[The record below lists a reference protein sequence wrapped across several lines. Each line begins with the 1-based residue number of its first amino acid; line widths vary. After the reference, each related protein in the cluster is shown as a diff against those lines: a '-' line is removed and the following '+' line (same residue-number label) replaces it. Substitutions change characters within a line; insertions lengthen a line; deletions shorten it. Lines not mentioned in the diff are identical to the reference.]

1 MIIYERGGDLQNLVK
16 EYRLAKGLTQQQ
28 LAELAHVTSRTIISL
43 EKGQYSPSLM
53 LAYKLSLI
61 LEVSMEELYCLA
73 ENKRWE
79 DQIYEDLS

>member
-1 MIIYERGGDLQNLVK
+1 MQNLVK

-61 LEVSMEELYCLA
+61 F
-73 ENKRWE
+73 R
-79 DQIYEDLS
+79 

>member
-61 LEVSMEELYCLA
+61 LEVSMEDLYCLA

>member
-1 MIIYERGGDLQNLVK
+1 MQNLVK

-61 LEVSMEELYCLA
+61 LDSSMEKLFCLA
-73 ENKRWE
+73 ENKRSE